1 MLLFVQ
7 MCITVNN
14 LEHVLQH
21 LRSLNTELAPQ
32 VNIFYYLSIENNS
45 VTRFGDILGNG
56 RISLCHS
63 LVLRLHNFQ
72 ESPDGTET
80 NTNLAK
86 IIEETL
92 ENTDALIYRILST
105 AANQVRIPNREE
117 SGLRIFV
124 AGAWD
129 QEARLSPGLVS

>member
-45 VTRFGDILGNG
+45 VTRLGDILGK
-56 RISLCHS
+56 R
-63 LVLRLHNFQ
+63 
-72 ESPDGTET
+72 EDKP
-80 NTNLAK
+80 
-86 IIEETL
+86 
-92 ENTDALIYRILST
+92 LS
-105 AANQVRIPNREE
+105 
-117 SGLRIFV
+117 
-124 AGAWD
+124 
-129 QEARLSPGLVS
+129 